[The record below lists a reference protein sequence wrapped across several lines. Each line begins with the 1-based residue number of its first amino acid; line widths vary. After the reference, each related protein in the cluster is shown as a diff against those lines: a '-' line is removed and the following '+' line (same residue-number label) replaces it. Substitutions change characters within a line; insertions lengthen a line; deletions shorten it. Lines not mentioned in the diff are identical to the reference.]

1 LSLLQDITTDNKDEI
16 VSDTFKLIE
25 AGDGLWEVDCKMI
38 TKGAEN
44 FGQLYL
50 ADTWLLLFPF
60 ADLFQLQ
67 CLRAPIHPLREKM
80 QMTVEMV
87 AASTKESWTSR
98 INSG

>member
-1 LSLLQDITTDNKDEI
+1 MALLQDITTDNKDEI

-25 AGDGLWEVDCKMI
+25 AEDGLWEVDCKMI

-60 ADLFQLQ
+60 ADLSNYS
-67 CLRAPIHPLREKM
+67 A
-80 QMTVEMV
+80 
-87 AASTKESWTSR
+87 
-98 INSG
+98 